1 MSRRVILITL
11 DGVGIGALP
20 DAERY
25 GDAAAHTLLHVAQ
38 AGGGLY
44 LPNLQ
49 QLGLGNIEALPGVDP
64 VPLPRAFYGKMA
76 EVSAG
81 KDTTTGHWELA
92 GLRIREPFACYPDGF
107 PEQIIDKFTERTG
120 LKPLGNCAASGTE
133 IIQKLGDEH
142 VRTGRP
148 IVYTSSDSVFQIA
161 AHEGIIPVQRLYEI
175 CKVAR
180 EILDPY
186 QVVRVIAR
194 PFVGDS
200 AASYA
205 RTSRRHDFSI
215 PPCGE
220 TVLERLKTTGFQV
233 HGVGKI
239 GDIFAG
245 VGLTSSE
252 SSESDRDG
260 FDKLLRSLDTLESGL
275 VFVNLVDFDMLYGH
289 RRDAIGFA
297 QNLRAFDNRLPEL
310 LGRLTQDDLLIITAD
325 HGCDPTTPGTD
336 HSREYVPLLVWRK
349 GREGGRF
356 LGVRESFCDVAAT
369 AGDWLGVRAD
379 YGCSFAP
386 ELE

>member
-1 MSRRVILITL
+1 MSRRVVLITL

-20 DAERY
+20 DADRY
-25 GDAAAHTLLHVAQ
+25 GDAASHTLLHVAQ
-38 AGGGLY
+38 ASGGLR
-44 LPNLQ
+44 LPILQ
-49 QLGLGNIEALPGVDP
+49 QLGLGNIEALPGVAP
-64 VPLPRAFYGKMA
+64 VPQPRACFGKMA

-92 GLRIREPFACYPDGF
+92 GLKIRKPFACYPDGF
-107 PEQIIDKFTERTG
+107 PEQIIAKFTARTG
-120 LKPLGNCAASGTE
+120 LKTLGNIAASGTE
-133 IIQKLGDEH
+133 IIQRLGDEH

-161 AHEGIIPVQRLYEI
+161 AHEEVIPVQRLYEI

-200 AASYA
+200 ADSYE
-205 RTSRRHDFSI
+205 RTTRRHDFSI

-220 TVLERLKTTGFQV
+220 TVLERLKKEGFQV

-245 VGLTSSE
+245 VGLSSSE
-252 SSESDRDG
+252 SSESDHDG
-260 FDKLLRSLDTLESGL
+260 FDKLLRSLDALESGL
-275 VFVNLVDFDMLYGH
+275 VFVNLVDFDMRFGH

-297 QNLRAFDNRLPEL
+297 QNLSAFDSRLPEL
-310 LGRLTQDDLLIITAD
+310 LERLTQDDLLIITAD

-349 GREGGRF
+349 GREEGCS

-369 AGDWLGVRAD
+369 VGDWLGVEAD
-379 YGCSFAP
+379 YGRSFAH
-386 ELE
+386 ELD